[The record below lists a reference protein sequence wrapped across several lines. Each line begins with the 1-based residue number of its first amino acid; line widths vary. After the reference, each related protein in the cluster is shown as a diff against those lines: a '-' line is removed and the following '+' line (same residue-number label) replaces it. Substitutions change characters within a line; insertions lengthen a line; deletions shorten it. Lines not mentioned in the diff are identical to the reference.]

1 MYTSIDLHTTV
12 VYTVCMRINIS
23 IDENLLKKFDE
34 FCQKYSFTRSELISS
49 LMRDTVFAD
58 KIPEGGGPPADRSP
72 KISRE
77 VQKVSEAQ
85 TVVEPLAEV
94 GQVVSEKAEIPR
106 EQIWEDRNFMPVT
119 AQIGFGF
126 CQTHFERK
134 QQKTWFVSAEDGTGK
149 VLTDK
154 KWVCETCLKKMV
166 SGIALNG
173 GRIVQI

>member
-1 MYTSIDLHTTV
+1 MKRVTLRQF
-12 VYTVCMRINIS
+12 MRQGSEFVDTPTEIEQKGKLIGVFLPV
-23 IDENLLKKFDE
+23 DYYAALTEN
-34 FCQKYSFTRSELISS
+34 
-49 LMRDTVFAD
+49 
-58 KIPEGGGPPADRSP
+58 PEGGGPPADRSP
-72 KISRE
+72 KNSRE
-77 VQKVSEAQ
+77 VQ